1 MLCRAAT
8 KFANGRKAHSAFRP
22 IAAHRWARAYSK
34 DDRPHRPHP
43 RTPIYPP
50 RAAAATS
57 STTGPV
63 KNMTW
68 SPSQPIIIA
77 PGSNR
82 QDGTVPQDDIPR
94 ESTENGRDMLRIQDD
109 AAPRPA
115 AADYSPVQSEF
126 DRVAKTKTPEQEH
139 SQTEQPP
146 RTKSSHDTVKPE
158 RIAKPVIYPETE
170 VFSEA
175 VIPPQLE
182 IQSEPEIQTPRIP
195 LPDLRQGIPSTFD
208 TEYEYSDK
216 SILPKTQTLEPAILN
231 YTDDPAMGG
240 GKDGEFPKDAYISS
254 IERKRNALARYLY
267 IAFAGFALTSAV
279 YLGQNWE
286 TEEEGKLHPNAPNG
300 WSPGAYYGRIK
311 VRLSKQ
317 LGYYTEPA
325 FPKLLPEMDPN
336 MKAPY
341 TLVLSLEDLLVS
353 SKWSR
358 NKGWEVAK
366 RPGVDYFLRYMSQYY
381 EIVVFTS
388 VQSMNADGV
397 IRKLDPYRF
406 TILWPLY
413 REATRYM
420 NGEHVKVN
428 CVLLTHISQSAN
440 GPDLRTSLT

>member
-1 MLCRAAT
+1 LIRGAVD
-8 KFANGRKAHSAFRP
+8 S
-22 IAAHRWARAYSK
+22 
-34 DDRPHRPHP
+34 
-43 RTPIYPP
+43 RT
-50 RAAAATS
+50 
-57 STTGPV
+57 V
-63 KNMTW
+63 
-68 SPSQPIIIA
+68 
-77 PGSNR
+77 
-82 QDGTVPQDDIPR
+82 QDDIPR
-94 ESTENGRDMLRIQDD
+94 ESPKKAQDKLRAQDD
-109 AAPRPA
+109 AAPGQVT
-115 AADYSPVQSEF
+115 DNSSVQPEF
-126 DRVAKTKTPEQEH
+126 DKVAKTKPPEQEH
-139 SQTEQPP
+139 SQTEQAT
-146 RTKSSHDTVKPE
+146 RTKSLDDTVEPE
-158 RIAKPVIYPETE
+158 RLSKPQIYPENE
-170 VFSEA
+170 VSSEPQ
-175 VIPPQLE
+175 IPPHPAIL
-182 IQSEPEIQTPRIP
+182 SEPEIQRTKTP

-208 TEYEYSDK
+208 AEYSDK
-216 SILPKTQTLEPAILN
+216 SSLPKTQNLEPASLN
-231 YTDDPAMGG
+231 FTEDPAISG
-240 GKDGEFPKDAYISS
+240 GKDGGELPKDAYISS
-254 IERKRNALARYLY
+254 IERRRNALARYLY
-267 IAFAGFALTSAV
+267 IAFAGFALTSAL

-286 TEEEGKLHPNAPNG
+286 TEEEGKLYPNAPNG

-388 VQSMNADGV
+388 VQSMNADGI